1 MKSLTRSSLRHA
13 LLILTIGLF
22 SATVGCKH
30 TEPEPLKNRPT
41 VVPINSIRVGKFKCD
56 NEVTGE
62 AVRNVYVEVL
72 SRYGDVKVVTEG
84 DADVVVDGTVT
95 LGQGS
100 SSNAGVSGTKDF
112 VFGKSK
118 SVGGDYV
125 SGVTALVVRKGE
137 IITSA
142 SWGQRLKKGE
152 ELLPPEIVARH
163 SADALLRVL
172 SREGLKRR

>member
-1 MKSLTRSSLRHA
+1 MKSLNRSLLRHA

-22 SATVGCKH
+22 STTVGCRH
-30 TEPEPLKNRPT
+30 TEPEPLKNRPS
-41 VVPINSIRVGKFKCD
+41 VEPINSIRVGKFKCD
-56 NEVTGE
+56 NEVIGE
-62 AVRNVYVEVL
+62 ATRNVYVEML

-100 SSNAGVSGTKDF
+100 SSNAGISGSKDF

-163 SADALLRVL
+163 AADGLLRVL
-172 SREGLKRR
+172 GREGLKRR

>member
-1 MKSLTRSSLRHA
+1 MKSLNGSSLRHA